1 VTLLSEEAGP
11 FAHSARPA
19 RNIPRQT
26 YRAHLVGESGVV
38 TQGIQHARRIARS
51 HPTLDKAF
59 PAALEL
65 AAQLH
70 DLGKLFPE
78 NQDVLRKDKTG
89 RTPLPLRHEDPGCIA
104 AFFRFDHIEAW
115 MAIYAHHS
123 RLPHI
128 NAEAER
134 GDFACHAPGIKP
146 DAVGLNIRARSLAE
160 RDELLAAH
168 VGAVGPVAAVFP
180 PAEHWSGLTRRLLL
194 SCLVDADHTD
204 TATHYHEFFEPAE
217 ILLQPNARL
226 VALRKYVSE
235 LPASSSTERD
245 RLRSEFFNHCADQTF
260 PERILACD
268 APVGTGKTTAL
279 AAHALR
285 MAIDRQLDR
294 ILIVLPFTNLVE
306 QTVSRLRAALVLP
319 GEDAERTV
327 IAHHHRAD
335 FSNVDS
341 RALAQTWRAPIVVT
355 TAVQFFESMSA
366 ASASALRKLHRVS
379 HAAIIIDEAHAAVP
393 FHLWQAHL
401 RWLRELTGDWGS
413 HVILASG
420 TLPEFWKLA
429 NVAGESRAL
438 DVPNVLRDVCG
449 LSAELT
455 QFESRRLTPKHH
467 PTKLRLQDFPRL
479 LQSPEMPGPR
489 LVVMNTVLAAAQV
502 AHALRQSGMEVFHLS
517 TALAPRDR
525 EVILARIISRLK
537 DRTSERRN
545 WALVATSCVEAG
557 MDFSFASG
565 LRERSSL
572 FSLLQLGGRV
582 NRGGDDYPVSVL
594 LDFESDEPRW
604 RHPGIVAEVRTLSK
618 MISDGIP
625 LDPAHASDFL
635 SLLAQQHDIADK
647 AKDIVKAERVANY
660 PQVEKLCRV
669 ITSETETVL
678 IDDELHRRI
687 ESGERINSRE
697 WQAASVQ
704 LWTNKIAQ
712 FGLQHLRGSDE
723 LFYWPHRYDS
733 EFLGIMSAVVE
744 DIDRFLHEPTATIF

>member
-1 VTLLSEEAGP
+1 VTSLSEEAGP

-26 YRAHLVGESGVV
+26 YLAHLVGESGVV
-38 TQGIQHARRIARS
+38 TQGVRHARRIARS
-51 HPTLDKAF
+51 HPSHREAF
-59 PAALEL
+59 PSAVEL
-65 AAQLH
+65 ATQLH

-104 AFFRFDHIEAW
+104 AFFRFDHVEAW
-115 MAIYAHHS
+115 MAIYAHHA
-123 RLPHI
+123 RLPHLS
-128 NAEAER
+128 AEEKR
-134 GDFACHAPGIKP
+134 GDFACHAPGLKP
-146 DAVGLNIRARSLAE
+146 DAVG
-160 RDELLAAH
+160 
-168 VGAVGPVAAVFP
+168 PVATVAP
-180 PAEHWSGLTRRLLL
+180 PPEHWSGLTRRLLL

-204 TATHYHEFFEPAE
+204 TSIHYHEFSEPAE
-217 ILLQPNARL
+217 IALLSESRL
-226 VALRKYVSE
+226 ASLRNYVAA
-235 LPASSSTERD
+235 LPASSSAERD
-245 RLRSEFFNHCADQTF
+245 RLRSEFFNHCAAQSF
-260 PERILACD
+260 SEHVLACN

-285 MAIDRQLDR
+285 VAIDRRLDR
-294 ILIVLPFTNLVE
+294 IFIVLPFTNLVE

-319 GEDAERTV
+319 GEDPERVV

-335 FSNVDS
+335 FSDVDS

-355 TAVQFFESMSA
+355 TAVQFFETM
-366 ASASALRKLHRVS
+366 ASASARGLRKLHRVC
-379 HAAIIIDEAHAAVP
+379 HAAIIIDEAHSAVP

-401 RWLRELTGDWGS
+401 RWLRELTADWGS

-429 NVAGESRAL
+429 NVAGDTQL
-438 DVPNVLRDVCG
+438 LVIPNVLRDAPE
-449 LSAELT
+449 LSVELSR
-455 QFESRRLTPKHH
+455 FESLRLTPQHH
-467 PTKLRLQDFPRL
+467 PTKLRLPDFATL
-479 LQSPEMPGPR
+479 LKSPYMPGPR

-502 AHALRQSGMEVFHLS
+502 AHAVRQSGMEVFHLS

-525 EVILARIISRLK
+525 EVILARIIARLK
-537 DRTSERRN
+537 ERAPERRN

-582 NRGGDDYPVSVL
+582 NRGGDDYPVSAL
-594 LDFESDEPRW
+594 IDFESDEPRW
-604 RHPGIVAEVRTLSK
+604 RHPGIVAEVRTLSA
-618 MISDGIP
+618 MIEKNVK
-625 LDPAHASDFL
+625 LDHDQATAFL
-635 SLLAQQHDIADK
+635 SLLAQQRDIAEQ
-647 AKDIVKAERVANY
+647 AKEIVKAEHVTNY
-660 PQVEKLCRV
+660 PLVEKLCRV
-669 ITSETETVL
+669 ITADTETVL
-678 IDDELHRRI
+678 VDDELRRRI
-687 ESGERINSRE
+687 ESGERVNSRE

-723 LFYWPHRYDS
+723 LFYWPHRYDP
-733 EFLGIMSAVVE
+733 EFLGIMAAVVE
-744 DIDRFLHEPTATIF
+744 DIDRFLSEPTATIF